1 MPVHVSVA
9 ERVAVAGAAPGAWQ
23 DVPRGVELWHLPGRA
38 AQAGAAVG
46 GE

>member
-1 MPVHVSVA
+1 VA
-9 ERVAVAGAAPGAWQ
+9 ERVAAAGAAAGVSQDVPQ
-23 DVPRGVELWHLPGRA
+23 DVPRGVWLWHLPGRA